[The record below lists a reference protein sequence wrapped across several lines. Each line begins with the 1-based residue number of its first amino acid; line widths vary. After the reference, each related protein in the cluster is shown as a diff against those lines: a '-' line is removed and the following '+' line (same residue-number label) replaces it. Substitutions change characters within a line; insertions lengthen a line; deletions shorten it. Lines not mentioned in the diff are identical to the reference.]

1 MAEYSFSEEAIQ
13 GAIKAAQA
21 SHDDAI
27 ANNKLMAVDIS
38 NGVPMQPG
46 TLVVGAEC
54 ISVTVENGKICIN
67 LPLGIGKYCF
77 TIPSK
82 FPSGTVGQ
90 ACLSICT
97 KWKIP
102 TGVKVTVAI
111 AGVTVINQSF
121 GAC

>member
-1 MAEYSFSEEAIQ
+1 MAEYSFDEEAIQ

-21 SHDDAI
+21 SHDDAT
-27 ANNKLMAVDIS
+27 ANNKLMSFDVS
-38 NGVPMQPG
+38 QGVPMQPG

-54 ISVTVENGKICIN
+54 ISVTVENGKVCLN

-77 TIPSK
+77 TVPSI
-82 FPSGTVGQ
+82 FPNGTVGQ

-97 KWKIP
+97 TWGIP
-102 TGVKVTVAI
+102 TGVKVTVVI

-121 GAC
+121 GKC